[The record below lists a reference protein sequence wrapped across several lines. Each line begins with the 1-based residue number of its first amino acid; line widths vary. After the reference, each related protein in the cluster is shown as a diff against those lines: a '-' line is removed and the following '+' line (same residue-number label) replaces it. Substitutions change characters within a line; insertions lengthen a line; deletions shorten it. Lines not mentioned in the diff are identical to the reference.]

1 MSLRSMG
8 VMNVLCSPSTTAWV
22 ISSHSC
28 SICLTRSA
36 CDSRLVGFST
46 ISRKARQPSTVFF
59 PWCSKWGKKDA
70 SWGSNRMA
78 RDISEGRRETKQQLV
93 LEHPLG
99 GQGLDRLRRPAPIIQ
114 DVVDRHARERPAPV
128 VHPGRA
134 GDDAGGGPG
143 GISQRRLVVGQVFL

>member
-1 MSLRSMG
+1 MSLRSIG

-46 ISRKARQPSTVFF
+46 ISRNARHPSTVFF
-59 PWCSKWGKKDA
+59 PWCSKWAKKDA

-78 RDISEGRRETKQQLV
+78 GDISEGGRETKQQLV
-93 LEHPLG
+93 FERSLR
-99 GQGLDRLRRPAPIIQ
+99 GQCLDRLRRSAPVIH
-114 DVVDRHARERPAPV
+114 DVIDRDARERPAPV

-134 GDDAGGGPG
+134 GDD
-143 GISQRRLVVGQVFL
+143 